1 MSLSSIEGYK
11 LGADL
16 DDVYQDF
23 YNLGRIFQVEDRAEE
38 VVNGMKEKV
47 AEVEKKIEGTEPVRV
62 FVFDYLADDGP
73 YTCGNNFT
81 AQLIR
86 HAGGENIFIPLKR
99 SFLSSRTTPLLLIS
113 ALLRTTELFLLPS
126 ASPLQAP

>member
-38 VVNGMKEKV
+38 VVNGMKEMSLL
-47 AEVEKKIEGTEPVRV
+47 E
-62 FVFDYLADDGP
+62 FSYL
-73 YTCGNNFT
+73 TTLQMT
-81 AQLIR
+81 ALTPAATTSPHSLSVMQAARTSSLIW
-86 HAGGENIFIPLKR
+86 
-99 SFLSSRTTPLLLIS
+99 TPHGQ
-113 ALLRTTELFLLPS
+113 P
-126 ASPLQAP
+126 